1 MLFTLQEYAS
11 ELNTQNLMVGDL
23 NEKARQLERRA
34 GSQSR
39 EAIERMMSNIND
51 RWTKLNTQAED
62 KQRAAEVKKQLIWV
76 SLMQY
81 LSFKVLVQ

>member
-1 MLFTLQEYAS
+1 M
-11 ELNTQNLMVGDL
+11 GDL

-81 LSFKVLVQ
+81 LSFEVLVQ